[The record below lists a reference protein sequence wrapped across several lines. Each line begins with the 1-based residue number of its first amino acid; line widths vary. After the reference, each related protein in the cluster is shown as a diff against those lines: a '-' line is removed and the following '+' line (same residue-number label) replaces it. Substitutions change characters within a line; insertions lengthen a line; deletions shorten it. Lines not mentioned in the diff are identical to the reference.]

1 MVIKK
6 NSNLV
11 VSKDINAELQEIE
24 ELIGKLYTAARLDA
38 LKELKAIIKKSFKKL
53 GSLNRKKIISAL
65 ITSLNGTQFW
75 GGGFTETVAD
85 ILVEIGKSA
94 VPELVTALNHQER
107 GTRFGVTLAL
117 YNMTRRYPEA
127 LKGISMIDL
136 FFNPEPYIRR
146 NPYDKIVSSYQ
157 KKAFNYWEI
166 SMALLEGSKIEEVLL
181 SPRLGLIDREFNYK
195 TLETYDSIDELVRLK
210 LSSGIKSYKEAGRS
224 LIIITDDDRTLV
236 IKFLVDRPGMD
247 MESRRPE
254 NLEDDARWM
263 AYLRLD
269 NPALSL
275 KSDLPEPL
283 VFSNNRYIFATKN
296 IRLKD
301 ELLTSLGNV
310 ILDPDKHYYAICYL
324 PDESYLIY
332 LNDKGL
338 QEKEFYQAALV
349 NISDLAQLA
358 VNGIF
363 HSEPINLYHNLSQN
377 TKYNIS
383 VSSGPGR
390 VDKWLCAT
398 EYPNM
403 RLSGIADFEH
413 LSTVDSIEALHQAI
427 SNELFAWV
435 LVVASY
441 YRLKCLS
448 KIDGKDL
455 FQNYIRILL
464 QNSFNMYYSVFAGT
478 SSSELDRCVDW
489 ERLADEMTK
498 YMMTDK
504 WMHDKINPDLG
515 KYNGKLPIEILVR
528 AIYITTTLSILAM
541 GSTVPPLYD

>member
-1 MVIKK
+1 MEINKT
-6 NSNLV
+6 SSLV
-11 VSKDINAELQEIE
+11 GSKDINVALQEIE

-38 LKELKAIIKKSFKKL
+38 LNELKPIIKKYFQEL
-53 GSLNRKKIISAL
+53 ESLNRKKIISAL
-65 ITSLNGTQFW
+65 IASLNGTQFW

-85 ILVEIGKSA
+85 ILVEIGISA
-94 VPELVTALNHQER
+94 VPELVIALDHQER
-107 GTRFGVTLAL
+107 GVRFGVTLAL
-117 YNMTRRYPEA
+117 YNMTRRYPGA

-136 FFNPEPYIRR
+136 FLNPEPYIRR

-157 KKAFNYWEI
+157 NKAFNYWEI
-166 SMALLEGSKIEEVLL
+166 SMALLEGSKIEKVFS

-195 TLETYDSIDELVRLK
+195 TVETYDSIDELVRLK

-224 LIIITDDDRTLV
+224 LIIITDDDRKLV

-247 MESRRPE
+247 MESGRPE

-269 NPALSL
+269 NPTLSL
-275 KSDLPEPL
+275 KSYLPEPL
-283 VFSNNRYIFATKN
+283 VFNNNRYIFATKN
-296 IRLKD
+296 MRLKG
-301 ELLTSLGNV
+301 EQLTSLGKVN
-310 ILDPDKHYYAICYL
+310 LDPDKHYYAISYL
-324 PDESYLIY
+324 PAESYLIY
-332 LNDKGL
+332 LNDKEL
-338 QEKEFYQAALV
+338 QEKEFHQAALV

-358 VNGIF
+358 ANGIV
-363 HSEPINLYHNLSQN
+363 HSEPINLYHNLGQN

-403 RLSGIADFEH
+403 RSSGIADFEH
-413 LSTVDSIEALHQAI
+413 LSTVDSIDALHQAI

-435 LVVASY
+435 LVIASY
-441 YRLKCLS
+441 YRIKCLS
-448 KIDGKDL
+448 KIDGKVL

-464 QNSFNMYYSVFAGT
+464 QKSFNLYYSIFAGT
-478 SSSELDRCVDW
+478 SSLELDRCVDW
-489 ERLADEMTK
+489 GGIADEMTV

-528 AIYITTTLSILAM
+528 AIYITATLSILSM
-541 GSTVPPLYD
+541 GSAVPPLYD